1 MKNYMG
7 YEIKIVREGKEAW
20 FEIYSDEESLIHR
33 EMDEYYEVDDE
44 YLEGL
49 AYEYI
54 EGVVESW
61 EKKNCG
67 KK

>member
-7 YEIKIVREGKEAW
+7 YEIKIVREGKEAG

-54 EGVVESW
+54 EGVIES
-61 EKKNCG
+61 
-67 KK
+67 

>member
-7 YEIKIVREGKEAW
+7 YEIKIVREGKEAG

-44 YLEGL
+44 YIEGL

-54 EGVVESW
+54 EGVVES
-61 EKKNCG
+61 
-67 KK
+67 

>member
-7 YEIKIVREGKEAW
+7 YEIKIVREGKEAG

-54 EGVVESW
+54 EGVVES
-61 EKKNCG
+61 
-67 KK
+67 

>member
-7 YEIKIVREGKEAW
+7 YEIKIVREGKEAG

-49 AYEYI
+49 ACEYI
-54 EGVVESW
+54 EGVVES
-61 EKKNCG
+61 
-67 KK
+67 

>member
-1 MKNYMG
+1 MNYMG
-7 YEIKIVREGKEAW
+7 YEIKIVREGKEAG

-54 EGVVESW
+54 EGVIES
-61 EKKNCG
+61 
-67 KK
+67 

>member
-7 YEIKIVREGKEAW
+7 YEIKIVREGKEAG

-54 EGVVESW
+54 EGIVES
-61 EKKNCG
+61 
-67 KK
+67 

>member
-1 MKNYMG
+1 MG
-7 YEIKIVREGKEAW
+7 YEIKIVREGKEAG

-54 EGVVESW
+54 EGVIES
-61 EKKNCG
+61 
-67 KK
+67 

>member
-7 YEIKIVREGKEAW
+7 YNIKVVREGKEAG

-54 EGVVESW
+54 EGVVES
-61 EKKNCG
+61 
-67 KK
+67 